1 MEPAYVFLT
10 HTELPHTGNMSAI
23 AKAWPNIEFVVSSG
37 ILPHV
42 ELPWWVKPESVQYG
56 YPGTDEV
63 FAGRRISFLDAMLK
77 DQPGTHWMYDHQ
89 TETLFTADAFGYLFP
104 MSADQQ
110 LDDDLEDGIP
120 ADWLRR
126 YHEAAFRFLKLSS
139 GDHVIA
145 DFDRVFS
152 SVTLSYSP
160 NARQCHQRRCR
171 PMPQTVQRCHAG
183 AMPMNTRVY
192 GEGPSRVGVRQ
203 ITPKI
208 YWICHCVGK
217 DAEHY
222 NGGFATE
229 FAKVNAALD
238 PMANDIIYTRT
249 FSLMKRRF

>member
-1 MEPAYVFLT
+1 MIMDDKMQIHVSGDLCQIGESVSGTDGWCEAVRVYVLLNDGRPLIFDAGSHLHTDPIMTGLKSLLGDMEPAYVFLT

-152 SVTLSYSP
+152 KRDVSVIAPTHG
-160 NARQCHQRRCR
+160 NAIRGDVAQCRKRFNDVMRELCR
-171 PMPQTVQRCHAG
+171 
-183 AMPMNTRVY
+183 
-192 GEGPSRVGVRQ
+192 
-203 ITPKI
+203 
-208 YWICHCVGK
+208 
-217 DAEHY
+217 
-222 NGGFATE
+222 
-229 FAKVNAALD
+229 
-238 PMANDIIYTRT
+238 
-249 FSLMKRRF
+249 